1 MTPITR
7 RRFAAAAALLPAA
20 KLGAARLDRVGAQLY
35 TLRSVLPKQPVET
48 LRALEQIGYAEVEVI
63 ANQMEPIWD
72 ALKQTRLKP
81 VALHFDAALFTRDAA
96 KLDAALDDAKQRGFA
111 YVLCPWVPPNERSAD
126 AMQRL
131 GAALNDAGRK
141 ARQRGLVLC
150 YHNHAFEFAPMEG
163 GGTMFDR
170 LLKETDPGLVQI
182 EFDIMWSQVAGVDPV
197 SVIGKYKGRIP
208 LVHLKNVSAGVGPQ
222 YHEKVAR
229 EDFQE
234 VGRGVIDIPRVLR
247 AAAAAGAKHYFVE
260 QDQTP
265 GDPLESLRGSFAYL
279 RGLEY

>member
-1 MTPITR
+1 MEQISR
-7 RRFAAAAALLPAA
+7 RRFAAAAALLPA
-20 KLGAARLDRVGAQLY
+20 LRLQGARLERIGAQLY
-35 TLRSVLPKQPVET
+35 TVRSVLPKKPQET
-48 LRALEQIGYAEVEVI
+48 LRAIEQIGFAEVEVV
-63 ANQMEPIWD
+63 ANQMEPMWD

-81 VALHFDAALFTRDAA
+81 VSLHFDAALFTRDAA

-131 GAALNDAGRK
+131 GAALNEAGRK

-170 LLKETDPGLVQI
+170 LLRETDPGLVQI

-197 SVIGKYKGRIP
+197 SVIEKYKGRIP
-208 LVHLKNVSAGVGPQ
+208 LVHLKNVRAGVGPQ
-222 YHEKVAR
+222 FHEKVAR

-234 VGRGVIDIPRVLR
+234 AGSGVIDVARVLR

-265 GDPLESLRGSFAYL
+265 GDPVESLRGSYNYL
-279 RGLEY
+279 RGLDY

>member
-1 MTPITR
+1 MEQISR
-7 RRFAAAAALLPAA
+7 RRFTAAAALLPAL
-20 KLGAARLDRVGAQLY
+20 KLHGARLERVGAQLY
-35 TLRSVLPKQPVET
+35 TVRSVLPQKPLET
-48 LRALEQIGYAEVEVI
+48 LRAIEQIGFAEVEVV
-63 ANQMEPIWD
+63 ANQMEPMWE

-81 VALHFDAALFTRDAA
+81 VSLHFDAALFTRDAA

-131 GAALNDAGRK
+131 GAALNAAGRK
-141 ARQRGLVLC
+141 AQQRGLVLC

-170 LLKETDPGLVQI
+170 LLKETDPALVQI

-197 SVIGKYKGRIP
+197 SFIEKYKGRIP
-208 LVHLKNVSAGVGPQ
+208 LVHLKNVRSGVGPQ
-222 YHEKVAR
+222 FHEKVTR

-234 VGRGVIDIPRVLR
+234 VGRGAIDVARVLR

-265 GDPLESLRGSFAYL
+265 GDPLESLRGSFNYL
-279 RGLEY
+279 RGLNY

>member
-35 TLRSVLPKQPVET
+35 TLRSVLPKQPLET